1 MNTSGATDFSAHD
14 IVAQL
19 KHEDLTIATA
29 ESLTAGMLSSTLADV
44 PGASAVLQ
52 GGVVAYNNAIK
63 HRLLGVSADILA
75 ARGAV
80 DAETAKQ
87 MADGARQ
94 RLIADLG
101 ISTTGVAGPEP
112 SEGKAVGIVFIAL
125 STREQITARLLR
137 FDGNRE
143 QIRRSTVAAS
153 LRLVGE
159 WLTQKNQGPAVARS
173 V

>member
-1 MNTSGATDFSAHD
+1 MISTNAVYPTAED

-19 KHEDLTIATA
+19 KQHGLTISTA
-29 ESLTAGMLSSTLADV
+29 ESLTAGMLSSTIADV
-44 PGASAVLQ
+44 AGASQVLH
-52 GGVVAYNNAIK
+52 GGLVAYNNNIK
-63 HRLLGVSADILA
+63 HRLLGVSADTLA

-87 MADGARQ
+87 MASGARARFQ
-94 RLIADLG
+94 SDLA

-125 STREQITARLLR
+125 ATPSKTQAKLLR

-153 LRLVGE
+153 LKFVEE
-159 WLTQKNQGPAVARS
+159 WLTQDI
-173 V
+173 

>member
-1 MNTSGATDFSAHD
+1 MNASSIQNVSAHD

-19 KHEDLTIATA
+19 KQKDLTIATA

-52 GGVVAYNNAIK
+52 GGVVAYNNGIK
-63 HRLLGVSADILA
+63 HRLLGVSADTLA

-87 MADGARQ
+87 MAKGARD
-94 RLIADLG
+94 RFRADVG

-125 STREQITARLLR
+125 STAEQSTARLLR
-137 FDGNRE
+137 FEGNRD
-143 QIRRSTVAAS
+143 QIRRAAVAAS

-159 WLTQKNQGPAVARS
+159 WLAQDN
-173 V
+173 